1 MILPEALT
9 LLGVFLL
16 TLVMPGA
23 DFACVVRES
32 VMYGRRAGVLAALG
46 IGSAILFHVTY
57 TVLGLGILV
66 SQSILAFNL
75 IKWAGAAYL
84 VFIGILSLKA
94 EAPKPVDIVGTPAS
108 GARSARRSF
117 GIGVLTNLLN
127 PKAALFFVSLFTVIV
142 SHGTPAAVKAG
153 YGVTMALM
161 VATWFTLVAVFFT
174 TPKVRLAFQRFG
186 RWINRVTGLVFIG
199 LGVRLAFQRATP

>member
-1 MILPEALT
+1 MILSEAVT
-9 LLGVFLL
+9 LFGVFLL

-32 VMYGRRAGVLAALG
+32 VMYGRRAGILAAIG
-46 IGSAILFHVTY
+46 IGLTILFHVAY
-57 TVLGLGILV
+57 TVLGLGIV
-66 SQSILAFNL
+66 IAQSILAFTL

-84 VFIGILSLKA
+84 VFIGVMSLRAKA
-94 EAPKPVDIVGTPAS
+94 PERVEVLDRPA
-108 GARSARRSF
+108 AELRSARRSF

-142 SHGTPAAVKAG
+142 SHDTPAVVKAG
-153 YGVTMALM
+153 YGVAMALM

-174 TPKVRLAFQRFG
+174 TPKVRLAFARFG
-186 RWINRVTGLVFIG
+186 RWINRVTGLVFLA
-199 LGVRLAFQRATP
+199 LGVRLALQRAAP